1 MKMHSVRLC
10 GLLALPL
17 ALALLLAPLFRPQA
31 VSAEEIRLEVAF
43 ARDGG
48 EIVAAVRMQLP
59 AGYHAYAHEA
69 GDAGRPTEL
78 DFSDD
83 AQHAARVLYPP
94 GALQRDYYD
103 PGVTVSVYEGEAT
116 LFALLPEAS
125 AGGAY
130 RGALSLL
137 MCSPRRCVPVTQP
150 LSGKIPAD
158 APPVASMPWAGLWK
172 ALTRDVPRGGGE
184 APPASAGGDALRS
197 GEENAPLPPPESFPF
212 RFAPRYADQSSEIS
226 GLGAA
231 LLFGMLAGLL
241 LNIMPCVLPVIV
253 FKVTGILL
261 MAGVGEREKKRR
273 FRDHNV
279 FFAAGIMTFFTLLAL
294 LLGFAD
300 LMWGQIFQSRAVLV
314 CLLLFVFL
322 MGLSLLGV
330 FTLPV
335 IDLKVGTNS
344 ARPRLSA
351 YLTGLTATLLATPCS
366 GPLLG
371 GVLAWAFVQSQ
382 LILTVVFWGI
392 GVGMALPY
400 LLLALCP
407 GAAFLLPGPGRWMQI
422 FEHLAG
428 FFLLGTAVYFFSILP
443 PEMHQR
449 ILSILLVVAVCAWLW
464 GQFCGLNAPVVRRR
478 VAGTLGL
485 ALLVGAC
492 VWANLPPDP
501 KPQWKPLTAEYLAE
515 NLGKK
520 PILLEFTAD
529 WCPNCK
535 FMEATVLKGE
545 RLRALKDRYGVE
557 LVRADLTETDAWA
570 MRLLEALGSRSIP
583 LTAVFPKGDGASSPF
598 VLRDVYGADML
609 EQAMKRAAGP

>member
-1 MKMHSVRLC
+1 MHPVRPC
-10 GLLALPL
+10 GLLAFSL
-17 ALALLLAPLFRPQA
+17 AVTLLLGLLICPQA
-31 VSAEEIRLEVAF
+31 VTAEEVRLDVTF
-43 ARDGG
+43 ARDGR
-48 EIVAAVRMQLP
+48 EIVGAVRMQLP
-59 AGYHAYAHEA
+59 PGYHAYAHGDA
-69 GDAGRPTEL
+69 DAGRPTEL
-78 DFSDD
+78 DVSDD
-83 AQHAARVLYPP
+83 AQRAARVLYPA

-103 PGVTVSVYEGEAT
+103 PDVTVPVYEGEVT

-125 AGGAY
+125 AGGSY
-130 RGALSLL
+130 NGSLSLL
-137 MCSPRRCVPVTQP
+137 MCSPRRCVPVTQT

-158 APPVASMPWAGLWK
+158 APPVAAMAWAALWK
-172 ALTRDVPRGGGE
+172 AAARDAPAGGGAE
-184 APPASAGGDALRS
+184 PPAFAGGDAVQS
-197 GEENAPLPPPESFPF
+197 GEKNTPLPPPESFPF
-212 RFAPRYADQSSEIS
+212 RFTPRFADQSSEVT

-261 MAGVGEREKKRR
+261 MAGVEEQEKKRR

-279 FFAAGIMTFFTLLAL
+279 FFAAGVVTFFTLLAL

-330 FTLPV
+330 FTLPI
-335 IDLKVGTNS
+335 IDLKVGTNN

-382 LILTVVFWGI
+382 LILTIVFWGI
-392 GVGMALPY
+392 GIGMALPY
-400 LLLALCP
+400 LLFALCP
-407 GAAFLLPGPGRWMQI
+407 GVAFLLPRPGRWMQI
-422 FEHLAG
+422 FQHIAG

-449 ILSILLVVAVCAWLW
+449 LLSILLVVAACAWLW
-464 GQFCGLNAPVVRRR
+464 GQFCGVNAPVIRRR
-478 VAGTLGL
+478 VAGAVGL
-485 ALLVGAC
+485 ALLIGAC
-492 VWANLPPDP
+492 AWAVRPADP

-520 PILLEFTAD
+520 LILIEFTAD

-535 FMEATVLKGE
+535 FMEATVLKSD
-545 RLRALKDRYGVE
+545 RMNALKKRYDVE

-583 LTAVFPKGDGASSPF
+583 LTAVFPKGEGASSPF
-598 VLRDVYGADML
+598 VLRDVYGAGML
-609 EQAMKRAAGP
+609 EHALGKAAGL